1 MAIELVTGHSGAA
14 HVSGADA
21 GAMHAGICGSDSYV
35 LGAVPSVT
43 MSDANTLV
51 IQPCDL
57 MVEGRHVRL
66 SGTNTLSIR
75 SGAQT
80 GKRNDLVY
88 VRYTYDSSTGTE
100 SAKLGVKEG
109 TTATT
114 ATDPALDN
122 PSSILDGATI
132 ADVAIA
138 RVSLDAL
145 TPTATW
151 LLPTLPTLASMM
163 EQHVVLWS
171 GTRTQSLSSS
181 VSLSEPAGN
190 FDALVI
196 EYEGE
201 AGMRSS
207 AYVSD
212 PDGKVVALSTSFRNL
227 YGTSGDA
234 YITDVKAVRISG
246 MTIDTVNVK
255 NRGYMT
261 GRVGVN
267 AGSNAGTWSETNT
280 GGGDFVGIVRVTGVR
295 YAHATGAA

>member
-66 SGTNTLSIR
+66 SGTNTMSIR

-122 PSSILDGATI
+122 PSSVLDGATI

-151 LLPTLPTLASMM
+151 LLPQLPTLKA
-163 EQHVVLWS
+163 L
-171 GTRTQSLSSS
+171 GDS
-181 VSLSEPAGN
+181 VSQATKFERLYDDGGWHIWHMGK
-190 FDALVI
+190 LVMVCASGVSI
-196 EYEGE
+196 
-201 AGMRSS
+201 SS
-207 AYVSD
+207 GSWDSAKCPYTI
-212 PDGKVVALSTSFRNL
+212 PDGLRPSVWLISAGASRDNALCTQLSVDTNGSV
-227 YGTSGDA
+227 S
-234 YITDVKAVRISG
+234 ISNMG
-246 MTIDTVNVK
+246 
-255 NRGYMT
+255 G
-261 GRVGVN
+261 
-267 AGSNAGTWSETNT
+267 AGGTNT
-280 GGGDFVGIVRVTGVR
+280 RFGSLTYI
-295 YAHATGAA
+295 AS

>member
-43 MSDANTLV
+43 MSDANTLT

-88 VRYTYDSSTGTE
+88 VRYTYDASTGVE

-122 PSSILDGATI
+122 PSSVLDGATI

-151 LLPTLPTLASMM
+151 LLPQLPTLKA
-163 EQHVVLWS
+163 L
-171 GTRTQSLSSS
+171 GDS
-181 VSLSEPAGN
+181 VSQSTKFERLYDDGGWHIWHMGKLVMVCASGVVIAGGGSW
-190 FDALVI
+190 DKATCPYTMPSGLRPPKSI
-196 EYEGE
+196 STG
-201 AGMRSS
+201 GMSR
-207 AYVSD
+207 
-212 PDGKVVALSTSFRNL
+212 DGALSTVLVVEAGGAISINNMG
-227 YGTSGDA
+227 GTG
-234 YITDVKAVRISG
+234 KA
-246 MTIDTVNVK
+246 NV
-255 NRGYMT
+255 
-261 GRVGVN
+261 
-267 AGSNAGTWSETNT
+267 S
-280 GGGDFVGIVRVTGVR
+280 R
-295 YAHATGAA
+295 YASLTYMAG

>member
-43 MSDANTLV
+43 MRDANTLV

-66 SGTNTLSIR
+66 SSTNTLSIR

-88 VRYTYDSSTGTE
+88 VRYTYDASTGTE

-122 PSSILDGATI
+122 PSSVLDGATI

-151 LLPTLPTLASMM
+151 LLPQLPSLAALGDSVSQSTKFERLYDDGGWHIWHMGKLVM
-163 EQHVVLWS
+163 VNASGVAIRGGGSWDSTMCPYTIPSDLRPSESISTSGMARDVVL
-171 GTRTQSLSSS
+171 TTVL
-181 VSLSEPAGN
+181 
-190 FDALVI
+190 
-196 EYEGE
+196 
-201 AGMRSS
+201 
-207 AYVSD
+207 YVETS
-212 PDGKVVALSTSFRNL
+212 GKVLI
-227 YGTSGDA
+227 G
-234 YITDVKAVRISG
+234 
-246 MTIDTVNVK
+246 
-255 NRGYMT
+255 
-261 GRVGVN
+261 N
-267 AGSNAGTWSETNT
+267 AGGSGSANRARWASLTYMAG
-280 GGGDFVGIVRVTGVR
+280 
-295 YAHATGAA
+295 

>member
-57 MVEGRHVRL
+57 MIEGRHVRL

-88 VRYTYDSSTGTE
+88 VRYRYEYFTGVE

-114 ATDPALDN
+114 ASDPALDN
-122 PSSILDGATI
+122 PSSVLDGATI
-132 ADVAIA
+132 ADVAIC

-151 LLPTLPTLASMM
+151 LLPKLPTLAAQM

-171 GTRTQSLSSS
+171 GERSQSISSS
-181 VSLSEPAGN
+181 VSLSEPVGN
-190 FDALVI
+190 FDALII

-201 AGMRSS
+201 AGVRSS

-227 YGTSGDA
+227 WGTNGDA
-234 YITDVKAVRISG
+234 YITDVKAVVISDR
-246 MTIDTVNVK
+246 TIDTVKVE

-267 AGSNAGTWSETNT
+267 AGNNAGTWSETGT
-280 GGGDFVGIVRVTGVR
+280 GGSDFIGIVRVTGVR
-295 YAHATGAA
+295 YAKGRA

>member
-66 SGTNTLSIR
+66 SGTNVLSIR

-88 VRYTYDSSTGTE
+88 VRYTYDASTGTE

-122 PSSILDGATI
+122 PSSVLDGATI

-151 LLPTLPTLASMM
+151 LLPQLPTLKALGDSVSQATKFERLYDGYDWHIWHMGKLVMVNASGVNIAGGGSWDIAKCPYTIPDGLRPAEDIMTGGM
-163 EQHVVLWS
+163 SRDGALSTILFVGSS
-171 GTRTQSLSSS
+171 GT
-181 VSLSEPAGN
+181 
-190 FDALVI
+190 
-196 EYEGE
+196 
-201 AGMRSS
+201 
-207 AYVSD
+207 AYVSNV
-212 PDGKVVALSTSFRNL
+212 G
-227 YGTSGDA
+227 GSGSA
-234 YITDVKAVRISG
+234 
-246 MTIDTVNVK
+246 
-255 NRGYMT
+255 NR
-261 GRVGVN
+261 
-267 AGSNAGTWSETNT
+267 A
-280 GGGDFVGIVRVTGVR
+280 R
-295 YAHATGAA
+295 YASLTYIAG

>member
-21 GAMHAGICGSDSYV
+21 GAMHAGICGRDSYV

-57 MVEGRHVRL
+57 MIEGRHVRL

-122 PSSILDGATI
+122 PSSVLDGATI
-132 ADVAIA
+132 ADVAIC

-151 LLPTLPTLASMM
+151 LLPQLPTLKA
-163 EQHVVLWS
+163 L
-171 GTRTQSLSSS
+171 GDS
-181 VSLSEPAGN
+181 VSKSIDFTVEVGKN
-190 FDALVI
+190 G
-196 EYEGE
+196 EG
-201 AGMRSS
+201 
-207 AYVSD
+207 
-212 PDGKVVALSTSFRNL
+212 
-227 YGTSGDA
+227 
-234 YITDVKAVRISG
+234 
-246 MTIDTVNVK
+246 DTVNV
-255 NRGYMT
+255 RGYVI
-261 GRVGVN
+261 GPDSAEPLAVVSIRWVN
-267 AGSNAGTWSETNT
+267 PKAFNSTAWS
-280 GGGDFVGIVRVTGVR
+280 TGVKV
-295 YAHATGAA
+295 ATMKGWSCPIDANMLASSSSTGEYYQAVNDGIFFRTSTTRSVPPQWHYGAMVFPVQRA

>member
-122 PSSILDGATI
+122 PSSVLDGATI

-138 RVSLDAL
+138 RVSLDAF

-151 LLPTLPTLASMM
+151 LLPQLPTLKA
-163 EQHVVLWS
+163 L
-171 GTRTQSLSSS
+171 GDS
-181 VSLSEPAGN
+181 VSQNTTTLK
-190 FDALVI
+190 ALGDSVSQMA
-196 EYEGE
+196 YRTLYSSNTWRVATC
-201 AGMRSS
+201 AGMVFVAANHVKIGSGPYDTTSCPYSLPTAYRPS
-207 AYVSD
+207 ADLLTPTV
-212 PDGKVVALSTSFRNL
+212 
-227 YGTSGDA
+227 TSGGA
-234 YITDVKAVRISG
+234 TAGYLSVESG
-246 MTIDTVNVK
+246 GVIKVGNYGGTGSSG
-255 NRGYMT
+255 NRSAFSCYP
-261 GRVGVN
+261 VGV
-267 AGSNAGTWSETNT
+267 
-280 GGGDFVGIVRVTGVR
+280 
-295 YAHATGAA
+295 

>member
-122 PSSILDGATI
+122 PSSVLDGATI

-151 LLPTLPTLASMM
+151 LLPQLPTLAALGDSVS
-163 EQHVVLWS
+163 HGRFYHGS
-171 GTRTQSLSSS
+171 KSLNAGSSATSLQLMSNANVKALIGRDFDPDTDFCTAMNGDAKANALTAMS
-181 VSLSEPAGN
+181 VSLKEG
-190 FDALVI
+190 ALYVCF
-196 EYEGE
+196 
-201 AGMRSS
+201 ASAVSWGMRINWM
-207 AYVSD
+207 
-212 PDGKVVALSTSFRNL
+212 L
-227 YGTSGDA
+227 
-234 YITDVKAVRISG
+234 
-246 MTIDTVNVK
+246 
-255 NRGYMT
+255 
-261 GRVGVN
+261 
-267 AGSNAGTWSETNT
+267 W
-280 GGGDFVGIVRVTGVR
+280 
-295 YAHATGAA
+295 AAS

>member
-35 LGAVPSVT
+35 LGTVPSVT
-43 MSDANTLV
+43 MSDANTMV

-109 TTATT
+109 PTATT

-122 PSSILDGATI
+122 PSSVLDGATI

-151 LLPTLPTLASMM
+151 LLPQLPTLK
-163 EQHVVLWS
+163 
-171 GTRTQSLSSS
+171 SLGDS
-181 VSLSEPAGN
+181 VSQATKFEQLYDDDKGWHIWRMGKLVMVNASGVIIAGSGSW
-190 FDALVI
+190 DKTKCPYTI
-196 EYEGE
+196 
-201 AGMRSS
+201 
-207 AYVSD
+207 
-212 PDGKVVALSTSFRNL
+212 PDGLRPAKNIATGGMSRDGALSTML
-227 YGTSGDA
+227 YVDA
-234 YITDVKAVRISG
+234 TGVV
-246 MTIDTVNVK
+246 TI
-255 NRGYMT
+255 
-261 GRVGVN
+261 
-267 AGSNAGTWSETNT
+267 SNAG
-280 GGGDFVGIVRVTGVR
+280 
-295 YAHATGAA
+295 GAGKANASRFASLTYMAG

>member
-88 VRYTYDSSTGTE
+88 VRYAYDSSTGTE

-122 PSSILDGATI
+122 PSSVLDGATI
-132 ADVAIA
+132 ADVAIC

-151 LLPTLPTLASMM
+151 LLPQLPTLAALGDS
-163 EQHVVLWS
+163 VSPV
-171 GTRTQSLSSS
+171 TLSPTFADAGAEKYFVGGFWRVGRIVIVSFFSS
-181 VSLSEPAGN
+181 VTMPAAWK
-190 FDALVI
+190 DKTL
-196 EYEGE
+196 
-201 AGMRSS
+201 
-207 AYVSD
+207 
-212 PDGKVVALSTSFRNL
+212 
-227 YGTSGDA
+227 
-234 YITDVKAVRISG
+234 
-246 MTIDTVNVK
+246 
-255 NRGYMT
+255 
-261 GRVGVN
+261 
-267 AGSNAGTWSETNT
+267 
-280 GGGDFVGIVRVTGVR
+280 VTGLPSPADGGQVWTPCVVQTSPDSAR
-295 YAHATGAA
+295 YMAHVDSDGSLTISNKSASSGGNWVAISLTYVAG

>member
-151 LLPTLPTLASMM
+151 LLPQLPTLASMM

-171 GTRTQSLSSS
+171 GTRSQSLSSS

-201 AGMRSS
+201 GGMRSS

-234 YITDVKAVRISG
+234 YITDVKAVMISG

-267 AGSNAGTWSETNT
+267 AGNNAGTWSETNT
-280 GGGDFVGIVRVTGVR
+280 GGVDSIGIVRVTGVR

>member
-57 MVEGRHVRL
+57 MIEGRHVRL

-114 ATDPALDN
+114 ASDPALDN
-122 PSSILDGATI
+122 PSSVLDGATI

-151 LLPTLPTLASMM
+151 LLPQLPTLKA
-163 EQHVVLWS
+163 L
-171 GTRTQSLSSS
+171 GDS
-181 VSLSEPAGN
+181 VSLMVKKFTTSKSGIGQRDTVDIYMDATVSGWVPLMVAGITSN
-190 FDALVI
+190 HVGSFPI
-196 EYEGE
+196 TQHRI
-201 AGMRSS
+201 MS
-207 AYVSD
+207 
-212 PDGKVVALSTSFRNL
+212 DGKVCVTVYNQSNWSDLTLSCTVL
-227 YGTSGDA
+227 YAKAPFIVSRE
-234 YITDVKAVRISG
+234 YI
-246 MTIDTVNVK
+246 
-255 NRGYMT
+255 
-261 GRVGVN
+261 
-267 AGSNAGTWSETNT
+267 
-280 GGGDFVGIVRVTGVR
+280 
-295 YAHATGAA
+295 